1 MNAIWQYA
9 ALSNHQA
16 IEALKMAEYNRV
28 RDNLKT
34 LTASNVLAS
43 QITSAS
49 KAIAL
54 SLEAIPDQ
62 LSANNSVELFR
73 SVHAPIY
80 GNTIPD
86 SGANAL
92 TIVNDESLE
101 PETNECYQVLA
112 IEIRNI
118 GVLTQ
123 IEVTVTIGDVELWG
137 GVVPATGYVSTKD
150 FPGVFPFILSKGNPL
165 KFAVIS
171 GVAPDMV
178 AKVAY
183 NKTVQN

>member
-34 LTASNVLAS
+34 LTASSVLAS

-62 LSANNSVELFR
+62 LSANNIVEFSVVFTPR
-73 SVHAPIY
+73 SMVQQYPIQ
-80 GNTIPD
+80 D
-86 SGANAL
+86 
-92 TIVNDESLE
+92 
-101 PETNECYQVLA
+101 
-112 IEIRNI
+112 
-118 GVLTQ
+118 
-123 IEVTVTIGDVELWG
+123 
-137 GVVPATGYVSTKD
+137 
-150 FPGVFPFILSKGNPL
+150 
-165 KFAVIS
+165 
-171 GVAPDMV
+171 
-178 AKVAY
+178 
-183 NKTVQN
+183 

>member
-34 LTASNVLAS
+34 LSASEVLAS

-49 KAIAL
+49 KAIRL

-62 LSANNSVELFR
+62 LSANNIVEFFR
-73 SVHAPIY
+73 SVHAPVY
-80 GNTIPD
+80 GATIPD
-86 SGANAL
+86 TGL
-92 TIVNDESLE
+92 TAVGIENGQGLE
-101 PETNECYQVLA
+101 PGTNECFQILA
-112 IEIRNI
+112 IQASNGGATPLEITI
-118 GVLTQ
+118 S
-123 IEVTVTIGDVELWG
+123 IGDVQFYAG
-137 GVVPATGYVSTKD
+137 AIAPNSIVGVGD
-150 FPGVFPFILSKGNPL
+150 FPAIFPFIISNGNAIKFTVTSGTPTDLS
-165 KFAVIS
+165 AS
-171 GVAPDMV
+171 
-178 AKVAY
+178 VAY

>member
-1 MNAIWQYA
+1 MNDIWQYA

-34 LTASNVLAS
+34 LTASSVLAS

-49 KAIAL
+49 KVIAL

-62 LSANNSVELFR
+62 LSANNIVEFFR

-86 SGANAL
+86 SGL
-92 TIVNDESLE
+92 TATGIENGQGLE
-101 PETNECYQVLA
+101 PGTNECFQVLA
-112 IEIRNI
+112 IEATN
-118 GVLTQ
+118 GGGGAPL
-123 IEVTVTIGDVELWG
+123 EVSITIGDVKFYAG
-137 GVVPATGYVSTKD
+137 AIPPNTTIGVGD
-150 FPGVFPFILSKGNPL
+150 LPGIFPFILSKGNAL
-165 KFAVIS
+165 KFTVTS
-171 GVAPDMV
+171 GTASDLVAS
-178 AKVAY
+178 VAY

>member
-16 IEALKMAEYNRV
+16 IEAFKMAEYNRV

-34 LTASNVLAS
+34 LSASEVLAS

-49 KAIAL
+49 KVIRL

-62 LSANNSVELFR
+62 VSANNIVEFFR

-80 GNTIPD
+80 GATIPD
-86 SGANAL
+86 TGAVA
-92 TIVNDESLE
+92 TGIEDGEGLE
-101 PETNECYQVLA
+101 PGNNECYQVLA
-112 IEIRNI
+112 IQVANGGGAAPLEVSITVSDVKIYAGAIAPNQTI
-118 GVLTQ
+118 GV
-123 IEVTVTIGDVELWG
+123 GDL
-137 GVVPATGYVSTKD
+137 PAL
-150 FPGVFPFILSKGNPL
+150 FPFILSKGNAL
-165 KFAVIS
+165 KFTVTS
-171 GVAPDMV
+171 GTASDMS

>member
-1 MNAIWQYA
+1 MNAIWQYV

-16 IEALKMAEYNRV
+16 IEAFKMAEYNRV

-34 LTASNVLAS
+34 LSASEVLAS

-49 KAIAL
+49 KAIRL

-62 LSANNSVELFR
+62 VSANNIVEFFR

-80 GNTIPD
+80 GATIPD
-86 SGANAL
+86 TGLTSSG
-92 TIVNDESLE
+92 IEDGGGLE
-101 PETNECYQVLA
+101 PGSNECFQILA
-112 IEIRNI
+112 IQVAN
-118 GVLTQ
+118 GGGLNPL
-123 IEVTVTIGDVELWG
+123 EVSITIGDVQLFG
-137 GVVPATGYVSTKD
+137 GALAPNQTIGISD
-150 FPGVFPFILSKGNPL
+150 MNLNLPFILSKGNAL
-165 KFAVIS
+165 KFIVTS
-171 GVAPDMV
+171 GTPTDMS

>member
-1 MNAIWQYA
+1 MNAIWQYV

-16 IEALKMAEYNRV
+16 IEAMKMAEYNRV

-34 LTASNVLAS
+34 LTASSVLAS

-62 LSANNSVELFR
+62 LSANNIVEFFR

-86 SGANAL
+86 SGLVANG
-92 TIVNDESLE
+92 IENGQGLE
-101 PETNECYQVLA
+101 PGTNECFQVLA
-112 IEIRNI
+112 IQVTNGGGAAPLEVSITISDVKIFSGAIAPNQTI
-118 GVLTQ
+118 GV
-123 IEVTVTIGDVELWG
+123 GDL
-137 GVVPATGYVSTKD
+137 PAI
-150 FPGVFPFILSKGNPL
+150 FPFILSKGNAL
-165 KFAVIS
+165 KFNVTTGAAS
-171 GVAPDMV
+171 DMV
-178 AKVAY
+178 ASVAY

>member
-34 LTASNVLAS
+34 LSASEVLAS
-43 QITSAS
+43 QITAAS
-49 KAIAL
+49 KVIRL

-62 LSANNSVELFR
+62 LSANNIVEFYR

-80 GNTIPD
+80 GATIPD
-86 SGANAL
+86 TGLTASGIENGQG
-92 TIVNDESLE
+92 LE
-101 PETNECYQVLA
+101 PGNNECFQVLA
-112 IEIRNI
+112 IQVTN
-118 GVLTQ
+118 GGGAPL
-123 IEVTVTIGDVELWG
+123 EVSVTIGDVKFYAAAIPPNTTI
-137 GVVPATGYVSTKD
+137 GVGDLPAI
-150 FPGVFPFILSKGNPL
+150 FPFILSKGNAL
-165 KFAVIS
+165 KFTVTS
-171 GVAPDMV
+171 GTASDLVAS
-178 AKVAY
+178 VAY